1 MKHSFSHIG
10 LAKLCGW
17 FGITR
22 QAYYSYTWRAF
33 EEGNKTH
40 IIINKVKGIRENH
53 PRIGTRKLF
62 DMLQPFFK
70 EHQIKIGRDALFNL
84 LYINHLLVRKRKRR
98 ISTTNSYHRFRK
110 YPNLIRNS
118 IPTAINQLW
127 VSDITY
133 WKIGE
138 KHVYIS
144 FVTDVYSHKIVGCHV
159 AQTLETIG
167 SIQALKMALNSLE
180 IKPKQL
186 IHHSDR
192 GIQYCSNS
200 YVKLLQDYNV
210 KISMTESGDPLENAV
225 AERVNGIIKEEYL
238 QDYEVKNIKEAKEV
252 LSFVV
257 KLYNEERPHNSIG
270 NHVPNEVHENRNL
283 QTKRLWKNY
292 YRKHDSNSNHEFSNS
307 NCFVPLRSTSQLELE
322 NKNVNLFKD

>member
-1 MKHSFSHIG
+1 MKNTFTHIG

-22 QAYYSYTWRAF
+22 QAYYNHTWKSY
-33 EEGNKTH
+33 EVNNKHH
-40 IIINKVKGIRENH
+40 IIIDRVQEIREKH
-53 PRIGTRKLF
+53 PRLGTRKLF

-70 EHQIKIGRDALFNL
+70 EHQIKIGRDSLFNV
-84 LYINHLLVRKRKRR
+84 LYINHLLVRKRKRK

-110 YPNLIRNS
+110 YPNLIREFV
-118 IPTAINQLW
+118 PTAINQLW

-144 FVTDVYSHKIVGCHV
+144 FITDVYSHKIVGYNV
-159 AQTLETIG
+159 AKTLETIE
-167 SIQALKMALNSLE
+167 SLQALKMALNGLE
-180 IKPKQL
+180 TEPSNL

-210 KISMTESGDPLENAV
+210 KISMTENGDPLENAV
-225 AERVNGIIKEEYL
+225 AERINGIIKEEYL
-238 QDYEVKNIKEAKEV
+238 HNYQVNNLKKAKE
-252 LSFVV
+252 LLKAVV
-257 KLYNEERPHNSIG
+257 DLYNNERPHMSIS
-270 NHVPNEVHENRNL
+270 NLTPNEVHQSTEKLKLN
-283 QTKRLWKNY
+283 KLWKNY
-292 YRKHDSNSNHEFSNS
+292 YKKNSNIVKQEQDVNIS
-307 NCFVPLRSTSQLELE
+307 
-322 NKNVNLFKD
+322 VNLLQD